1 MTLFLELI
9 WWMLDHWRDLTISGV
24 LIFIGRKVALKEV
37 QRLLHLDNGRDELEW
52 TRKRVE
58 KMTGETYIPI
68 KPSWSEAQKNLKPLY
83 KPLQA
88 VIVLVLIRARENYI
102 KSNGGKDVVINKK
115 WLVGLIGYVLF
126 FIKQFVPNLEV
137 PDALIDNIADV
148 VLLLMGIIPMLLN
161 MFKPKPKEHPFE
173 QNTDPKEL
181 PFDSSKSS

>member
-1 MTLFLELI
+1 
-9 WWMLDHWRDLTISGV
+9 
-24 LIFIGRKVALKEV
+24 
-37 QRLLHLDNGRDELEW
+37 
-52 TRKRVE
+52 
-58 KMTGETYIPI
+58 MTGETYIPT

-88 VIVLVLIRARENYI
+88 VFVLVLIRARENYI

-126 FIKQFVPNLEV
+126 FVKQLVPNLEV
-137 PDALIDNIADV
+137 PDAFIDNMADV
-148 VLLLMGIIPMLLN
+148 ILLLMGLIPMLLN